1 MVAGYGRSRPHLQ
14 SHHEAGAT
22 AGSCFLTRIGSS
34 VRKDS
39 LTPLP
44 LPRGQMWKPPDQFPG
59 ICQVPQIPGT
69 GPSESLDRRPD
80 VRRGSSSPNQ
90 PHGSLRCKLHRLK
103 SRPFHPSHRHGS
115 GPDRSE
121 VAGPCPHDGHQDTGS
136 SLSKVQRESHRLPCV
151 LRKLCAWN
159 VQADGPSAR
168 EFLGHAAMLD
178 AQGALSMPNPL

>member
-1 MVAGYGRSRPHLQ
+1 MKRVQRLARASLLELVLRCARIHSL
-14 SHHEAGAT
+14 HCHCREARCGNRQT
-22 AGSCFLTRIGSS
+22 SSQGSARCPRFQAL
-34 VRKDS
+34 D
-39 LTPLP
+39 LP
-44 LPRGQMWKPPDQFPG
+44 
-59 ICQVPQIPGT
+59 
-69 GPSESLDRRPD
+69 ESLDRRPD